1 MRHGFAI
8 TRFATV
14 VAFAVG
20 QWSTTYAGSSF
31 QVVTAPSDA
40 KQAPTAND
48 GSSFKVVT
56 VPSEANQPRA
66 EPTVVPH
73 ADEEP
78 LPRGIATERLIRE
91 AQGDN
96 DAQETGNHVP
106 REEILLP
113 PNTERQVSFSTPFTK
128 IVISDPDVLGVL
140 PIGGHSIVVKA
151 LKTGS
156 ADILFFNNEDLVRSL
171 EVTVDYN
178 VARSGAVPDREAH
191 FIGPAQPLAL
201 WPIEIHNKALLTSYT
216 SYRCGADGCHYVNEL
231 TATEPAP
238 LPSGYSTQNFNY
250 RGLEGQGGPPN
261 PSPSPNR

>member
-1 MRHGFAI
+1 VRHGFAI

-20 QWSTTYAGSSF
+20 QWSTTYADSSF
-31 QVVTAPSDA
+31 KLVTAPSDA
-40 KQAPTAND
+40 KQAPTANE
-48 GSSFKVVT
+48 GSSFKLVT
-56 VPSEANQPRA
+56 APSDAKQAQA
-66 EPTVVPH
+66 EPTVVPR

-78 LPRGIATERLIRE
+78 LPRE

-96 DAQETGNHVP
+96 GPQKSGNHVT
-106 REEILLP
+106 REQILLP

-128 IVISDPDVLGVL
+128 VVISDPDVLGVL

-151 LKTGS
+151 IKVGN

-178 VARSGAVPDREAH
+178 VARSSAVPDREAQ
-191 FIGPAQPLAL
+191 FIGPAQPPAL
-201 WPIEIHNKALLTSYT
+201 WRMEIHNKALLTSYT

-238 LPSGYSTQNFNY
+238 LPPTSQDVHYSG
-250 RGLEGQGGPPN
+250 GVGGQGGPPN
-261 PSPSPNR
+261 PPPPIPRGGY

>member
-1 MRHGFAI
+1 VRQGFAI
-8 TRFATV
+8 TRFAAV

-20 QWSTTYAGSSF
+20 QWSTTYAGSS
-31 QVVTAPSDA
+31 APSDA

-78 LPRGIATERLIRE
+78 LPRGSATERLIRE

-96 DAQETGNHVP
+96 DSQETGNHVQ

-128 IVISDPDVLGVL
+128 VVISDPDVLGVL

-151 LKTGS
+151 LKTGN

-191 FIGPAQPLAL
+191 FIGPPLAL
-201 WPIEIHNKALLTSYT
+201 WPMEIHNKALLTSYT

-231 TATEPAP
+231 TATEPAR